1 MSKLGLCVSSGS
13 HLKAE
18 SGENFAATALEFRAR
33 RQAVIAS
40 NIANSDVPNYLA
52 RDISF
57 ADALNSISASG
68 QALRLSSASK
78 GHLIDRP
85 SGTRSTFDFAQFTS
99 PGQPSVDGN
108 SVDLNIERSK
118 LAKNTILYQFATQM
132 LDDEVKEFKQAASDP
147 RR

>member
-40 NIANSDVPNYLA
+40 NIANSDVPNYQA

-78 GHLIDRP
+78 GHLIDRA
-85 SGTRSTFDFAQFTS
+85 SWTRSTFDLAQFTS

-118 LAKNTILYQFATQM
+118 LAKNAILYQFATQM